1 MANRHST
8 VNGREMRA
16 ATALLLWLAM
26 TFAFLV
32 LALVG
37 CKPGAPAPTEP
48 AGEIGSGL
56 TEETTTKAP
65 PPASAPVP
73 PAGG

>member
-1 MANRHST
+1 MANKHST
-8 VNGREMRA
+8 VNGRETRA
-16 ATALLLWLAM
+16 AQALLLWLAM

-37 CKPGAPAPTEP
+37 CKADDTAPTEP

-56 TEETTTKAP
+56 TENTTTKSP
-65 PPASAPVP
+65 PPASAPQP